1 MKLAILAA
9 FLGSAAVASASK
21 TVAGDVDVDFESHS
35 IVKYVY
41 APPAVDTDLATLW
54 NELAVSRLSPPAR
67 PACSLSLLM
76 NLCAHGNC
84 LFLFL
89 STL

>member
-41 APPAVDTDLATLW
+41 APPAVETDLKTLW
-54 NELAVSRLSPPAR
+54 DELAVSI
-67 PACSLSLLM
+67 
-76 NLCAHGNC
+76 
-84 LFLFL
+84 
-89 STL
+89 